1 MHEGDPNAALRARLR
16 GLGIDDGYPEA
27 VLAEVAAWQRD
38 PGIDD
43 ASLDDRRELPFVTVD
58 GPNTRDLDQAL
69 FVERRGAAF
78 TVHYAIADAAHFVR
92 PDSRLLEEALRRGAS
107 YYLPGEAVP
116 MLPRALSEGLVS
128 LGPGVDRRAML
139 FEMDIAAEGRCTATR
154 IVRARIR
161 SRAQLSFD
169 EVEALVSGRADERV
183 RDPAIVDSL
192 VAMHEVGQLRA
203 EDAEARGV
211 VAYHRNE
218 IRVQV
223 ARPSQGLHARLQA
236 VEAARSVIEADNAQL
251 SLLCNSEGARILRDH
266 IEAGA
271 HAQPIYRVHPAPDA
285 SSLARLEASIAAAT
299 RAHGLAGPW
308 RWDRDRESLAAYVRR
323 LPIVGEHARLGE
335 ALMRQALMINMRST
349 NEREPGPH
357 HGVGSEPYARF
368 SAPMREVVG
377 VFLHKEMWELLTGI
391 GDDPKR
397 DQALR
402 QRVIEATNRAR
413 ELQRQL
419 VRTAEQLVIDA
430 LFADDLALPRS
441 ARPLHRGT
449 LMGLRHGR
457 AYVHLDQPPLDV
469 KVYIDRLER
478 GYGCDE
484 HGVILARAGQTVARL
499 GDVVALR
506 VLDRRGDGRW
516 LLDFA

>member
-1 MHEGDPNAALRARLR
+1 MHEGDPNEALRARLR
-16 GLGIDDGYPEA
+16 TAGIDMDHPEA
-27 VLAEVAAWQRD
+27 ALAEVAAWQRD

-43 ASLDDRRELPFVTVD
+43 ASLDDRRALPFVTVD

-69 FVERRGAAF
+69 FVERRGPDF

-92 PDSRLLEEALRRGAS
+92 PGSALLEESLRRGAS
-107 YYLPGEAVP
+107 FYLPGEAVP

-128 LGPGVDRRAML
+128 LGPDVDRRAML
-139 FEMDIAAEGRCTATR
+139 FEMDIAADGRCTATR

-169 EVEALVSGRADERV
+169 EVEAVVAGRPQERV

-218 IRVQV
+218 IRVRV
-223 ARPSQGLHARLQA
+223 DRPTQGVRGRLHA

-271 HAQPIYRVHPAPDA
+271 HAQPIYRVHQAPDA
-285 SSLARLEASIAAAT
+285 ASLVRLEASIAAAT
-299 RAHGLAGPW
+299 RAHGLEGPW
-308 RWDRDRESLAAYVRR
+308 RWDRARESLAEYVRR
-323 LPIVGEHARLGE
+323 LPVTGEHARIGE

-357 HGVGSEPYARF
+357 HGIGSSPYARF

-377 VFLHKEMWELLTGI
+377 VFLHKEMWEALTGV
-391 GDDPKR
+391 GDEPKR

-402 QRVIEATNRAR
+402 QRVIEATNRSR

-430 LFADDLALPRS
+430 LFVDDLALPR
-441 ARPLHRGT
+441 ATRPLHRGT

-457 AYVHLDQPPLDV
+457 AYVHLDEPPLDV

-484 HGVILARAGQTVARL
+484 HGVVLMRAGHGVARL
-499 GDVVALR
+499 GDIVALR
-506 VLDRRGDGRW
+506 VLDRRSDGRW